1 MRRGR
6 HRVVGRSGAVAALA
20 AFALAGCSRSP
31 RDQAKKALESLHS
44 WAVSTQ
50 MVGERWME
58 GAVPDSY
65 ASKALQSFGKKV
77 EKERGKIASGELP
90 ADTKRFLIA
99 GFDSTTRAVDSLLSN
114 VDKGEKI
121 AAADILK
128 RLSAQARA
136 ADSLEEQLGAT

>member
-6 HRVVGRSGAVAALA
+6 HRVVDRSGVVAALA
-20 AFALAGCSRSP
+20 ALALVGCSRSP

-50 MVGERWME
+50 MVGERWVE

-65 ASKALQSFGKKV
+65 ASKALQSFGKKM

-90 ADTKRFLIA
+90 ADTKRLLIA
-99 GFDSTTRAVDSLLSN
+99 GFDSTARATDSLLSI
-114 VDKGEKI
+114 VDKREKS
-121 AAADILK
+121 AAVDILK
-128 RLSAQARA
+128 QLSARARA
-136 ADSLEEQLGAT
+136 ADAFEARLGAT